1 MTIVT
6 QRDGTLISCL
16 NIYGI
21 DLTNSLTAW
30 TFKHIKSH
38 EVEIDRFEGSSIKH
52 DSTGL

>member
-6 QRDGTLISCL
+6 KRDETLISCL

-21 DLTNSLTAW
+21 DLTSSLTAW
-30 TFKHIKSH
+30 TFNHIKSH